1 MAATYCTILESE
13 FDAIFK
19 PEKNWVKEFSGH
31 AQEIVY
37 TKQMTKSNPNVQ
49 IRVYSS
55 IHKDSSVSRPC
66 GKDSIK
72 VCAINTK
79 TSKGVRKT
87 KRIHRTI
94 GWEGRLISRVWDIW
108 KDLSSS

>member
-66 GKDSIK
+66 GQDAIR
-72 VCAINTK
+72 VCAINTF
-79 TSKGVRKT
+79 TNKGVRKSR
-87 KRIHRTI
+87 RINRVP
-94 GWEGRLISRVWDIW
+94 GWEKRLTNRVIEMWE
-108 KDLSSS
+108 DLKR